1 MKNRF
6 GGGPREK
13 GDTLS
18 RREREELNRGK
29 KGKREKTSEELSKE
43 AEERM
48 ARRKAVVSKNRAA
61 SRSTNHKA
69 KRILGK

>member
-18 RREREELNRGK
+18 RREREELNRSK

-43 AEERM
+43 AEREL
-48 ARRKAVVSKNRAA
+48 ARRRDSKKNKIAA
-61 SRSTNHKA
+61 SRANNKKA
-69 KRILGK
+69 REIIRK

>member
-43 AEERM
+43 AEREL
-48 ARRKAVVSKNRAA
+48 ARRRDSKKNKIAA
-61 SRSTNHKA
+61 SRANNKGA
-69 KRILGK
+69 REIIGK

>member
-6 GGGPREK
+6 SGGFREK

-29 KGKREKTSEELSKE
+29 KRKREKTSEELSKE
-43 AEERM
+43 AEREL
-48 ARRKAVVSKNRAA
+48 ARRRDSKKNKIAA
-61 SRSTNHKA
+61 SRANN
-69 KRILGK
+69 KRAREIIRK